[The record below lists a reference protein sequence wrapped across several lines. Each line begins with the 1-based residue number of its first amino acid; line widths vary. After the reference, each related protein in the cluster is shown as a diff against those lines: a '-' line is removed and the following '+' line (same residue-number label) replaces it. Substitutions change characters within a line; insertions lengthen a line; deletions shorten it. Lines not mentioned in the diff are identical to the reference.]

1 MTTDTPLDAPPNA
14 GNSSGESPPPA
25 PPAGS
30 SDAPVNHEAHDE
42 ASKSSPAEGHHE
54 VSAEPISEAAGAPTE
69 PKTEE
74 HPAEPVA
81 KPVRRRKKTAE
92 VEPSAEAAGSEAPT
106 ADQAAPPAE
115 GEAGAASKRHWYVV
129 KVQSGREE
137 SVKEAIERRVKIE
150 GLEQYFSQVVVPV
163 ERETVTIQSGKRKG
177 QKTVRKR
184 KKFPGYIMAEVE
196 YNDKILY
203 LFRETSGVGDFVG
216 GSLTRAPI
224 PMSEREVQAMLRDQ
238 DDVKG
243 EPGEKRKKSAIS
255 APVKLPFG
263 VGDKVRVRDGIFAG
277 QEGEI
282 REIKEP
288 KEPGETHRITVIL
301 TVFGRPTPVQ
311 VEHWQIENA

>member
-1 MTTDTPLDAPPNA
+1 MMTDPSDDAVP
-14 GNSSGESPPPA
+14 ESPPANDAPGQEPA
-25 PPAGS
+25 AAAPEMPETPEMPEPPAVET
-30 SDAPVNHEAHDE
+30 AVAVDE
-42 ASKSSPAEGHHE
+42 AEQVP
-54 VSAEPISEAAGAPTE
+54 
-69 PKTEE
+69 
-74 HPAEPVA
+74 PAEPAKDGEAPESEPAAEEAQPEA
-81 KPVRRRKKTAE
+81 KPSNK
-92 VEPSAEAAGSEAPT
+92 
-106 ADQAAPPAE
+106 
-115 GEAGAASKRHWYVV
+115 HWYVV

-150 GLEQYFSQVVVPV
+150 GLEQFFGQVVVPV

-177 QKTVRKR
+177 QKTVKKR

-196 YNDKILY
+196 YNDKVLY

-224 PMSEREVQAMLRDQ
+224 PMSDREVQSMLRDQ

-243 EPGEKRKKSAIS
+243 EPGGKKSKAAA

-282 REIKEP
+282 KEIREP
-288 KEPGETHRITVIL
+288 KDASETHRIRVEL
-301 TVFGRPTPVQ
+301 TVFGRPTSVQ
-311 VEHWQIENA
+311 LEHWQIENA

>member
-1 MTTDTPLDAPPNA
+1 MTTDTPLDTPPNA
-14 GNSSGESPPPA
+14 GPTSGDSAPPA
-25 PPAGS
+25 PAVEPATV
-30 SDAPVNHEAHDE
+30 APPDRVSQEEVKAENQT
-42 ASKSSPAEGHHE
+42 PA
-54 VSAEPISEAAGAPTE
+54 VDSAVEMTGEAAESA
-69 PKTEE
+69 
-74 HPAEPVA
+74 A
-81 KPVRRRKKTAE
+81 KPTRRKKKAPAE
-92 VEPSAEAAGSEAPT
+92 SEPSESAAPPSEAPS
-106 ADQAAPPAE
+106 APVAE
-115 GEAGAASKRHWYVV
+115 GAPVQPSKRNWYVV

-177 QKTVRKR
+177 QKTIRKR

-196 YNDKILY
+196 YNDKVLY

-243 EPGEKRKKSAIS
+243 EPGDKRKKTMIA

-282 REIKEP
+282 REIREP